1 MKKIK
6 LGVAALACAA
16 GLTLAGCSSNKSA
29 SNSKDITMWVHVSKG
44 DPEGKALNKNINA
57 FNKTN
62 KHGYKAT
69 VKFIPRSS
77 AGGGYEDK
85 INAAVNSGDLPD
97 VLTLDGPNTAAYA
110 NAKIIQPVGSYITDK
125 DDLMDSIKSQGTYKG
140 KLYAVGYQE
149 STVAFYYNKKMF
161 KAAGIKDSEL
171 PTLKKPW
178 TWTQFEAICK
188 KITDHYNEPAINMG
202 LNDHSEW
209 ALYGFAPFIWSAN
222 GSIVNKAGTKAI
234 GHFDSKQTAEAVQF
248 IQSLVKNK
256 YTTISPKD
264 KGFET
269 GKYAM
274 LMTGAWEVQTLKTQY
289 KNLDWGVLPYPVSP
303 KTKKLVSPT
312 GSWQYAMSSQAKNKK
327 AAGALINYLAGKKA
341 SYLTDKALGVLP
353 SRKSVAKKMMKE
365 SDAETKFLIQ
375 QNQASGHARPVIVNY
390 PEITRTFAE
399 TLQDATYKTSTNV
412 SSLLKK
418 QAQVMQKSLDK
429 TN

>member
-1 MKKIK
+1 MKRFKF
-6 LGVAALACAA
+6 GVAALACAA
-16 GLTLAGCSSNKSA
+16 GLTLAGCSSNKS
-29 SNSKDITMWVHVSKG
+29 SNSKDITMWVHVSKD
-44 DPEGKALNKNINA
+44 DPEGKALTKNVNA

-85 INAAVNSGDLPD
+85 INAAVNSGSLPD

-125 DDLMDSIKSQGTYKG
+125 DDLMDSIKAQGTYKG

-171 PTLKKPW
+171 PTLSKPW

-188 KITDHYNEPAINMG
+188 KITDHYKEPAINMG

-248 IQSLVKNK
+248 IQDLVKNK

-327 AAGALINYLAGKKA
+327 AAGALINYLAGKKG

-365 SDAETKFLIQ
+365 SDPETKFLIQ

-412 SSLLKK
+412 NSLLKK
-418 QAQVMQKSLDK
+418 QAKVMQKSLDK